1 MIAEV
6 KEGTT
11 CSWVSTLQEE
21 GLHNQN
27 EELGK
32 YMGMENLLNERK
44 LRQEINYLSWSPP
57 FMVTRLLVPL
67 LFLLWGVAGEQGSL
81 LQTAAE
87 QGSLLSYLPVLWIGV
102 VQVFWWIPL

>member
-11 CSWVSTLQEE
+11 CSWVSTLQEDE
-21 GLHNQN
+21 LCNQN

-32 YMGMENLLNERK
+32 HMGMENLLNESK
-44 LRQEINYLSWSPP
+44 LSQEINFLSRSPP
-57 FMVTRLLVPL
+57 FVVTRLLVPL
-67 LFLLWGVAGEQGSL
+67 LLWGLAGEQGSL

-87 QGSLLSYLPVLWIGV
+87 QGSLLSYLPVLWISV